1 MVTVAIGRLIAR
13 PPSSP
18 CKSKISR
25 CTMKTMPTNKSDR
38 ITRASGC
45 IRTGMHGHVRLETT
59 KRASQ
64 NHAMHRY
71 RSAAIDTSNYSTG
84 TVKTPQQK
92 NKSPTQANFIYK
104 RCHACAGVDALPRA
118 VPRLLDLSCLGPPD
132 YIIMYVKKQ
141 NLRTKIVKHNKT
153 SYKRGCYS
161 MIQTSGNL
169 ISNMTY

>member
-1 MVTVAIGRLIAR
+1 MRRQRKDQAGQDLPVMVTVAIGRLIAR

-25 CTMKTMPTNKSDR
+25 CTMQTMPTNKSDR

-71 RSAAIDTSNYSTG
+71 RSAAIDTGNYSTG
-84 TVKTPQQK
+84 TVQTPQQK
-92 NKSPTQANFIYK
+92 NKSPTQANFMYK
-104 RCHACAGVDALPRA
+104 RCHAWSMPSPVQCLVCLIFLALA
-118 VPRLLDLSCLGPPD
+118 LL
-132 YIIMYVKKQ
+132 II
-141 NLRTKIVKHNKT
+141 
-153 SYKRGCYS
+153 
-161 MIQTSGNL
+161 
-169 ISNMTY
+169 